1 MPPGC
6 NIPFPCQPREKQ
18 PRLRESS
25 WSCACGCAK
34 PGTVA
39 LCFTRGT
46 IQEELQ
52 ARLRPQGSDGREQ
65 ASGCKARGP
74 IACLRF
80 PGLRTQSRLC
90 SSPRTALRK
99 VVTHEAEQVAPTR
112 GAALPAKPES
122 CSPPARAFRLVR
134 MIHTVYGAHALPGTC
149 GLGTTWGQ
157 TGHSLHGLHLLGG
170 QVVRRPIRDG
180 GPTTRGPHGGWR

>member
-1 MPPGC
+1 MA
-6 NIPFPCQPREKQ
+6 
-18 PRLRESS
+18 ES
-25 WSCACGCAK
+25 
-34 PGTVA
+34 
-39 LCFTRGT
+39 R
-46 IQEELQ
+46 
-52 ARLRPQGSDGREQ
+52 

-74 IACLRF
+74 IACLCF
-80 PGLRTQSRLC
+80 PGLRTQSCLC

-170 QVVRRPIRDG
+170 QVVSWPVRDG
-180 GPTTRGPHGGWR
+180 GPTTRGPHGGWRWCRGWWEEEVARQLRPEGRAEVSRVQAGRVFRAEGTACAKALRQP